1 MVGRATLTF
10 VAAAVLVLAACAG
23 PPQKPV
29 PAQPA
34 EVDPVSEA
42 WYGESLTQLQ
52 KMTREAD
59 DLFLAGKPDP
69 AAALILKGQ
78 RLASRLLSV
87 PRPTLEAMAAASD
100 LDDLYARMLLSN
112 RNYAWARMFYQ
123 KNHARWKNWRPQT
136 DRTAAYLKRAR
147 EGLAVCD
154 KGLEQ

>member
-87 PRPTLEAMAAASD
+87 PRPTLE
-100 LDDLYARMLLSN
+100 LSLI
-112 RNYAWARMFYQ
+112 
-123 KNHARWKNWRPQT
+123 HI
-136 DRTAAYLKRAR
+136 
-147 EGLAVCD
+147 
-154 KGLEQ
+154 